1 MKLGLKH
8 SYEIFQLGPDA
19 TPDQI
24 KQVYRDL
31 VKKWHPDR
39 FGHDPKL
46 QKHAQEKFIE
56 INEAYT
62 LLRNISPNDHSIEPP
77 YEPKIP
83 QYRKASPPPTR
94 AQIPVIPRRPS
105 SGRAMRFQSH
115 AESSR
120 FGRMHATPTLTIIL
134 VAVFALCS
142 IIYAKL
148 TMPTVQHPP
157 TNPSTHYEPDTRLKI
172 SWQKLEAAKH
182 LDQATVLFKD
192 GKLEDAAFECDL
204 GLRMDS
210 ENIELLKL
218 KLEIEKIQLNETPN
232 KNNPP
237 EK

>member
-56 INEAYT
+56 INEAYE
-62 LLRNISPNDHSIEPP
+62 LLRNISPNEPQNDP
-77 YEPKIP
+77 RIP

-94 AQIPVIPRRPS
+94 APIPVTPRRPS
-105 SGRAMRFQSH
+105 SGRAMRFQSP

-120 FGRMHATPTLTIIL
+120 FGRIQTTPTLTIIL
-134 VAVFALCS
+134 IAVFALCS

-148 TMPTVQHPP
+148 TMPPVQHPP
-157 TNPSTHYEPDTRLKI
+157 TNPSAHYEPETRLKI
-172 SWQKLEAAKH
+172 SWQKLEAVKH
-182 LDQATVLFKD
+182 LDQAKVLYKD

-210 ENIELLKL
+210 ENIDLLKL
-218 KLEIEKIQLNETPN
+218 KLEIEQVQLNETP
-232 KNNPP
+232 KKPTPP

>member
-19 TPDQI
+19 TPEQV

-46 QKHAQEKFIE
+46 QKQAQEKFIE
-56 INEAYT
+56 INEAYE
-62 LLRNISPNDHSIEPP
+62 LLRNISPNEAR
-77 YEPKIP
+77 IP
-83 QYRKASPPPTR
+83 QYRKAAPPPTR
-94 AQIPVIPRRPS
+94 APSPVTPRRPF
-105 SGRAMRFQSH
+105 SGRGMRFQSPQ
-115 AESSR
+115 ESNR
-120 FGRMHATPTLTIIL
+120 FGRMQATPALTIIL

-148 TMPTVQHPP
+148 TMPPVYHPS
-157 TNPSTHYEPDTRLKI
+157 TNPSTNPSTLYEHDTKLKI
-172 SWQKLEAAKH
+172 SWQKLEALKH
-182 LDQATVLFKD
+182 LDQAKEFFKD
-192 GKLEDAAFECDL
+192 GKLDDAAFECDL

-210 ENIELLKL
+210 ENIDLLKL
-218 KLEIEKIQLNETPN
+218 KLEIKEIQLNETP
-232 KNNPP
+232 KNTPP